1 MERNK
6 KIIQTSIVG
15 IAVNTLLVIFKM
27 TIGLLA
33 NSISII
39 LDAVN
44 NLSDALSSV
53 ITIVG
58 TKLSAKRPDKKHPFG
73 YGRIEYITSAIVAV
87 IVLIAGISSA
97 KESIESIIHP
107 SESQFSPIFLVIIGV
122 AIFAKL
128 AVGLYV
134 KKVGKSIESGS
145 LIASGSDALFD
156 AILSTG
162 TLVSAILS
170 YFWNI
175 NIEGW
180 LGAIISIFIIKA
192 GIEMLLET
200 LNSIIGERTDAE
212 LAKKLRS
219 IILKREE
226 VLGVYDITV
235 HNYGPNQL
243 MATAH
248 IELADTTT
256 AKQIHLLTR
265 QIALEVFEQ
274 LGIILTIGIY
284 ASNDSTEMGASIKKS
299 ITDLTGKYP
308 EVLQVHGIYVDEET
322 HCCTFDLIVDFKA
335 DARAVQTE
343 IRDAIAAQYPE
354 YTFDIVLDSDFAD

>member
-107 SESQFSPIFLVIIGV
+107 S
-122 AIFAKL
+122 
-128 AVGLYV
+128 
-134 KKVGKSIESGS
+134 
-145 LIASGSDALFD
+145 
-156 AILSTG
+156 
-162 TLVSAILS
+162 
-170 YFWNI
+170 
-175 NIEGW
+175 
-180 LGAIISIFIIKA
+180 
-192 GIEMLLET
+192 
-200 LNSIIGERTDAE
+200 
-212 LAKKLRS
+212 
-219 IILKREE
+219 
-226 VLGVYDITV
+226 
-235 HNYGPNQL
+235 
-243 MATAH
+243 
-248 IELADTTT
+248 
-256 AKQIHLLTR
+256 
-265 QIALEVFEQ
+265 
-274 LGIILTIGIY
+274 
-284 ASNDSTEMGASIKKS
+284 
-299 ITDLTGKYP
+299 
-308 EVLQVHGIYVDEET
+308 
-322 HCCTFDLIVDFKA
+322 
-335 DARAVQTE
+335 
-343 IRDAIAAQYPE
+343 
-354 YTFDIVLDSDFAD
+354 